1 MAERRENIEELRRTV
16 ARLEKIKPDANN
28 RYTLGGKVYTKTA
41 WEEYVKTFKDR
52 LDRLEGASQIRGENA
67 RQTNQNAIDAEI
79 LAANKKRIEINE
91 YLTDFVQAFNK
102 ARTVEDEDA
111 LRIWRDY
118 YQKEVDKLNKYVDDL
133 TARRVQVGAVDLD
146 LPFQK
151 YEPDQVTPSTA
162 QPRSG
167 TVVATPVTATGNTT
181 DISNI
186 TNKNQAKT
194 EIARLRERATNLQN
208 LIGEK
213 QSGGNILYFEAPG
226 MVGMSKGQRDA
237 IIAGIEARIAALNTK
252 FFAETP
258 AAGQAATAPAGTP
271 TGAGTSTTGAPL
283 AAGAATLGGVA
294 PTPGV
299 AYGGMGVAPATTT
312 TPAGEPALDLSGV
325 RFTEPTPAGGQ
336 PPATTATT
344 STTAATTAA
353 GTTAIPA
360 AAAPNQAYTD
370 PATRATYQPGQ
381 QIGGEDR
388 VLPNGGAVVDGIY
401 IPPGIDYAAI
411 GAAMQVPANWEK
423 AAREMFGVWYDV
435 FKNDPEMSA
444 FLQRLMREP
453 EMSDAMFQAELQKT
467 NWWRTTN
474 ATARD
479 FARRQVEDP
488 ATLNSEI
495 MDRTS
500 VLRQAALDRGLAVD
514 DRSLNDAALKM
525 VQFGFSQQTA
535 LNHLAQLT
543 LGTAT
548 GPSSLVQGFF
558 GQSVRELAAN
568 YGVPLSDATLMKW
581 TGDIATGNQS
591 LNSFEAYARDLAKN
605 LYPSLSNGYDR
616 GLSFTQMTSPYAQVA
631 SRILDIPD
639 SQIDFTDP
647 KWAAAFTKRDEKGG
661 QVQMTYGEWADYL
674 RTTPSFGYEYTDE
687 AISKAYNVVNDLA
700 ELFGRA

>member
-1 MAERRENIEELRRTV
+1 MMAEQTPLEKRLASTGGNLRSVFEIESSSSSRFVVLIDKSYNKSYIEEYSPDGKRLISRKKLSSQYAIQLDEQGARVSPPEETPATPEPTAYEQRLAQNTASQRFLPARQISGSSSKFIVAYEGSGRNSQAFLEEYTPNGTRLVKRTPISV
-16 ARLEKIKPDANN
+16 EYANN
-28 RYTLGGKVYTKTA
+28 LAGG
-41 WEEYVKTFKDR
+41 
-52 LDRLEGASQIRGENA
+52 
-67 RQTNQNAIDAEI
+67 
-79 LAANKKRIEINE
+79 
-91 YLTDFVQAFNK
+91 
-102 ARTVEDEDA
+102 
-111 LRIWRDY
+111 
-118 YQKEVDKLNKYVDDL
+118 
-133 TARRVQVGAVDLD
+133 
-146 LPFQK
+146 
-151 YEPDQVTPSTA
+151 TPSEL
-162 QPRSG
+162 PIP
-167 TVVATPVTATGNTT
+167 ATPTSVTAAEPMAPTATATGLTAGQRGEAGIFQGLRAPEET
-181 DISNI
+181 AKEETETPPAESLTGTQPDITSP
-186 TNKNQAKT
+186 AP
-194 EIARLRERATNLQN
+194 
-208 LIGEK
+208 
-213 QSGGNILYFEAPG
+213 PG
-226 MVGMSKGQRDA
+226 MPPG
-237 IIAGIEARIAALNTK
+237 
-252 FFAETP
+252 
-258 AAGQAATAPAGTP
+258 
-271 TGAGTSTTGAPL
+271 GAY
-283 AAGAATLGGVA
+283 V
-294 PTPGV
+294 
-299 AYGGMGVAPATTT
+299 
-312 TPAGEPALDLSGV
+312 
-325 RFTEPTPAGGQ
+325 
-336 PPATTATT
+336 
-344 STTAATTAA
+344 
-353 GTTAIPA
+353 
-360 AAAPNQAYTD
+360 TD
-370 PATRATYQPGQ
+370 PATGQ
-381 QIGGEDR
+381 Q
-388 VLPNGGAVVDGIY
+388 VYL
-401 IPPGIDYAAI
+401 PPGIDFGALAA
-411 GAAMQVPANWEK
+411 ATQVPADWEK

-605 LYPSLSNGYDR
+605 LYPSLANGYDR

>member
-1 MAERRENIEELRRTV
+1 MATEQDRNRLKTLNEQLRSLLGIASENGVYLYEGIRYNKRGYDDLVKTTRDEIRKIEKKLAPPSAPEQVASETTRRETLSNRADALSKQYDQLAAKLLDIQQALGKSKTIDEENNLRGWVSTIQRNLDQINRAVVSLRR
-16 ARLEKIKPDANN
+16 
-28 RYTLGGKVYTKTA
+28 
-41 WEEYVKTFKDR
+41 
-52 LDRLEGASQIRGENA
+52 GA
-67 RQTNQNAIDAEI
+67 D
-79 LAANKKRIEINE
+79 
-91 YLTDFVQAFNK
+91 
-102 ARTVEDEDA
+102 
-111 LRIWRDY
+111 
-118 YQKEVDKLNKYVDDL
+118 
-133 TARRVQVGAVDLD
+133 
-146 LPFQK
+146 
-151 YEPDQVTPSTA
+151 
-162 QPRSG
+162 
-167 TVVATPVTATGNTT
+167 VATPPI
-181 DISNI
+181 ISVPSL
-186 TNKNQAKT
+186 NQAKIT
-194 EIARLRERATNLQN
+194 PSGRVTAAQPLDVQN
-208 LIGEK
+208 
-213 QSGGNILYFEAPG
+213 
-226 MVGMSKGQRDA
+226 
-237 IIAGIEARIAALNTK
+237 AGV
-252 FFAETP
+252 P
-258 AAGQAATAPAGTP
+258 ASTTAPVSPA
-271 TGAGTSTTGAPL
+271 TS
-283 AAGAATLGGVA
+283 
-294 PTPGV
+294 
-299 AYGGMGVAPATTT
+299 MGVATALTAGQRGEAGIFQGLRAPEETAKEETE
-312 TPAGEPALDLSGV
+312 TPPSD
-325 RFTEPTPAGGQ
+325 
-336 PPATTATT
+336 T
-344 STTAATTAA
+344 STETQPDITS
-353 GTTAIPA
+353 PA
-360 AAAPNQAYTD
+360 PPGMPPGGAYVTD
-370 PATRATYQPGQ
+370 PATGQ
-381 QIGGEDR
+381 Q
-388 VLPNGGAVVDGIY
+388 VYL
-401 IPPGIDYAAI
+401 PPGIDFGALAA
-411 GAAMQVPANWEK
+411 ATQVPADWEK

-605 LYPSLSNGYDR
+605 LYPSLANGYDR